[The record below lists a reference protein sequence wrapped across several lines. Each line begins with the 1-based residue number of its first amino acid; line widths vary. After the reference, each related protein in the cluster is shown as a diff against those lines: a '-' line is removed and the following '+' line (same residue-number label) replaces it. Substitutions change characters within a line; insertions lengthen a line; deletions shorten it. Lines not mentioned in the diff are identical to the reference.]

1 MIIQID
7 LIIQNGQMFTG
18 ETRLVRG
25 DYANPIQRDELVEK
39 FDFLT
44 DQSLGRDQCEKF
56 KSMMFHLEDSE
67 DIRSLI
73 NILG

>member
-1 MIIQID
+1 ASIHLRNSQV
-7 LIIQNGQMFTG
+7 LTG

-25 DYANPIQRDELVEK
+25 DYANPIRMDELVEK

-44 DQSLGRDQCEKF
+44 EQSLDRDQSEKF
-56 KSMMFHLEDSE
+56 KSMMFRLEDVE
-67 DIRSLI
+67 DMGSLI